1 KPARMDASIGIDED
15 SLVRD
20 ATTLMK
26 RVIAIHEETG
36 DAALA
41 EEYIDGREI
50 NVAILGN
57 RDPLILPPI
66 EIDFSGFPEGKLRIL
81 DANAKSDTETA
92 EYRGSKAV
100 IAQLP
105 DDLAAR
111 LKKTA
116 LIAYRALRVRDYGR
130 VDLRLAETG
139 EIYVLEVNAGCYL
152 EEDGELA

>member
-1 KPARMDASIGIDED
+1 
-15 SLVRD
+15 
-20 ATTLMK
+20 
-26 RVIAIHEETG
+26 
-36 DAALA
+36 
-41 EEYIDGREI
+41 
-50 NVAILGN
+50 
-57 RDPLILPPI
+57 
-66 EIDFSGFPEGKLRIL
+66 PEGKLRIL
-81 DANAKSDTETA
+81 DANAKFDTETA

-152 EEDGELA
+152 AEHGELAIAAGAAGIDHPALVRRIVDLAVERYGR